1 MIKVQKGD
9 RVHYF
14 VKTAGVHEPKE
25 GYVDRVYRPM
35 FGRRMVAIVQ
45 KDSALVDVVPNSFI
59 TEKIT

>member
-1 MIKVQKGD
+1 MINVKKGD

-14 VKTAGVHEPKE
+14 VKTAGIPEPKE
-25 GYVDRVYRPM
+25 GYVDRVYRPL

-45 KDSALVDVVPNSFI
+45 KDSAMVDIVPNSFI